1 MRSFEFRS
9 KIYKGEDWEDIYM
22 NIIRDLR
29 QEELMAF
36 APKPRVAQGDTP
48 IPPTPQGPPL
58 PVFPFRRLPP
68 EIRNMVYKMHFTQ
81 AAEYTS
87 LPTSSRSCLRFPG
100 DVAFKR
106 RGFWI
111 SNEGIPVRLL
121 WTLSKELYHEAMPLY
136 FQTTD
141 FTFNSLESLAH
152 FLNVIGPYHRQHVT
166 SVNLNSYRFDSSMD
180 EEEDRVSDGETYAG
194 LQALKLLRK
203 CPALR
208 HMQFNLPY
216 VPYHLADTSE
226 WFRAILKIRDLKSV
240 DLKPEDDENKY
251 WPRRETLRKV
261 REHNKQVLQV
271 LKQPHRPAATKK
283 REDKGISR
291 VVVPRTFFG
300 PVTRSEVS
308 DWFDVRESLAV
319 TESSGDGILGHTE
332 LEQLKRERKLVE
344 ASLNHSEDDQN
355 QVQKPL

>member
-1 MRSFEFRS
+1 
-9 KIYKGEDWEDIYM
+9 
-22 NIIRDLR
+22 
-29 QEELMAF
+29 MAF
-36 APKPRVAQGDTP
+36 APKARVAQGDTP

-58 PVFPFRRLPP
+58 PRFPFMRLPL
-68 EIRNMVYKMHFTQ
+68 ELRAMVYKMHFTQ

-87 LPTSSRSCLRFPG
+87 LPTFSRSCLRLWG
-100 DVAFKR
+100 DVAFQR

-111 SNEGIPVRLL
+111 SNEGVPVRLL
-121 WTLSKELYHEAMPLY
+121 WTLSKDLYHEAMPLY
-136 FQTTD
+136 FQNTE

-166 SVNLNSYRFDSSMD
+166 SVNLNSSRFDSSMD
-180 EEEDRVSDGETYAG
+180 EEEEDRVSDGETHAG

-203 CPALR
+203 CPALQ

-240 DLKPEDDENKY
+240 DFKSDDDEKY
-251 WPRRETLRKV
+251 WPRREQLRKV
-261 REHNKQVLQV
+261 LEHNKQVLQV

-283 REDKGISR
+283 REDEGISR

-300 PVTRSEVS
+300 SVTRSEVS
-308 DWFDVRESLAV
+308 DWFDVRESAAV
-319 TESSGDGILGHTE
+319 TESSEDVVLGHTE
-332 LEQLKRERKLVE
+332 LEQPNRERKLVE
-344 ASLNHSEDDQN
+344 ASFDNSEDDQN